1 MRGGDALALE
11 VKILAARCGGAVY
24 INIVYAVER
33 GQAQVVG
40 VEHLD
45 IGAVAVLVRTVHEGH
60 DAEVA
65 LVPRFGN
72 GSRKALAVSISLPL
86 NGFAQRG
93 RERYAVHVVVYLR
106 AAARL
111 LADGFHGIFHQLH
124 GEVGFGIEKVEQAVA
139 LAAHRGGQRAGGS
152 IEGSI
157 DVHAHERR
165 RLGAVVEARQ
175 QGGLAFRRV
184 HVADAAARGGTAV
197 AERQHGAVERRHGR
211 RAYAVDA

>member
-1 MRGGDALALE
+1 MQNAPLLYALHAKRAFRRSDFLYIDALLRGGDALALE
-11 VKILAARCGGAVY
+11 VEILAARSGGAVY

-33 GQAQVVG
+33 GKAQVVG

-60 DAEVA
+60 HAEVA

-72 GSRKALAVSISLPL
+72 GSREALAVSIALPL

-93 RERYAVHVVVYLR
+93 RERNAVHVVVYLR

-124 GEVGFGIEKVEQAVA
+124 GEVGFGIEERLSRPLRSPLTVAVSVRVAASKAA
-139 LAAHRGGQRAGGS
+139 LMSTLTNAGVS
-152 IEGSI
+152 
-157 DVHAHERR
+157 A
-165 RLGAVVEARQ
+165 Q
-175 QGGLAFRRV
+175 
-184 HVADAAARGGTAV
+184 
-197 AERQHGAVERRHGR
+197 
-211 RAYAVDA
+211 